1 MRKIFLLLLLPSL
14 GAVQMKAIG
23 GNSVPKEMVTP
34 YGGPDTTVLNHKVR
48 LPKDTIVVPSATSQ
62 AVRKNAQS
70 LPSSISSPKVYEQI
84 NNNIVAGYINNFA
97 SRYSQHLQVMVS
109 RGQPYFVMV
118 EKIFREH
125 GIPEEMKYLA
135 VIESSFN
142 TNARSRVGAVGAWQF
157 MSGTA
162 RIFGLSVGKKVDE
175 RKDFYKSTVAAAK
188 FLNELYNQFGDWLLV
203 VAAYNC
209 GPGGVQRAMNASGR
223 SDFWG
228 MQYFLPAESRN
239 HVYKFIATGYILD
252 RFNNFFGVGNDMS
265 NTVVAAPAPIAA
277 AYATTELSEEEMFNT
292 VEFNISG
299 KYRLDAIAKK
309 LNMELSDLEHL
320 NPDFAKMMS
329 GPENSYDLRIPKDK
343 MKEFQAEKEEILKE
357 SLQMMLDDKATA
369 FDKSRFPAPAKV
381 AAPAEAKAKKP
392 VTTTATAKTSKTSKS
407 SAKAKATAKGKAKT
421 PTAKKK
427 TVARKTTAKKPVTA
441 KKPTLKKTT
450 LH

>member
-14 GAVQMKAIG
+14 GAGHLEAIG

-48 LPKDTIVVPSATSQ
+48 LPKDTAIVPSATSQ
-62 AVRKNAQS
+62 TVRRNAQS

-109 RGQPYFVMV
+109 KGQPYFVMV

-252 RFNNFFGVGNDMS
+252 RFNNFFGVGDDMN
-265 NTVVAAPAPIAA
+265 NTTVTAVAAPAVSHVA
-277 AYATTELSEEEMFNT
+277 TELTEEEMFNT

-309 LNMELSDLEHL
+309 LNMEQSELEHL
-320 NPDFAKMMS
+320 NPDFAKMMAS
-329 GPENSYDLRIPKDK
+329 PENSYDLRIPKDK
-343 MKEFQAEKEEILKE
+343 MKEFQIEKEEILKE
-357 SLQMMLDDKATA
+357 SLQMMLDDKATTL
-369 FDKSRFPAPAKV
+369 DKSRFPAPAKI
-381 AAPAEAKAKKP
+381 AAPTEAKAKKT
-392 VTTTATAKTSKTSKS
+392 VTASKAKSV
-407 SAKAKATAKGKAKT
+407 KAKATTKAKT
-421 PTAKKK
+421 KAATAKKK
-427 TVARKTTAKKPVTA
+427 TVAKKTTAKKPVT
-441 KKPTLKKTT
+441 KKTTLKKTT
-450 LH
+450 LR

>member
-14 GAVQMKAIG
+14 GAGHLEAIG

-34 YGGPDTTVLNHKVR
+34 YGGPDTSVLNHKVR
-48 LPKDTIVVPSATSQ
+48 LPKDTAIVPSVTSQ
-62 AVRKNAQS
+62 TVRKNAQS

-84 NNNIVAGYINNFA
+84 NNNIVAGYINNYA

-223 SDFWG
+223 TDFWG

-252 RFNNFFGVGNDMS
+252 RFNNFFGVGDDMN
-265 NTVVAAPAPIAA
+265 NTIVKAPVAPAAAIAS
-277 AYATTELSEEEMFNT
+277 TELTEEEMFNT

-309 LNMELSDLEHL
+309 LNMEMAELEHL
-320 NPDFAKMMS
+320 NPDFARMMAS
-329 GPENSYDLRIPKDK
+329 PENSYDLRIPKDK
-343 MKEFQAEKEEILKE
+343 MKEFQVEKEEILKE
-357 SLQMMLDDKATA
+357 SLQMMLDDKATGV
-369 FDKSRFPAPAKV
+369 DKSRFPAPAKMV
-381 AAPAEAKAKKP
+381 APAEAKTKKT
-392 VTTTATAKTSKTSKS
+392 VTASKS
-407 SAKAKATAKGKAKT
+407 KSVKAKATTKAKT
-421 PTAKKK
+421 KAATAKKK
-427 TVARKTTAKKPVTA
+427 TVAKKTTAKKPVT
-441 KKPTLKKTT
+441 KKTTLKKTT
-450 LH
+450 LR

>member
-1 MRKIFLLLLLPSL
+1 MRKILLVLLLPTL
-14 GAVQMKAIG
+14 GAWHAEVKGNNRVSERTAI
-23 GNSVPKEMVTP
+23 SSYEA
-34 YGGPDTTVLNHKVR
+34 PDTTVLNHKVR
-48 LPKDTIVVPSATSQ
+48 LPKDTTMPSATSVT
-62 AVRKNAQS
+62 VRQNAQS
-70 LPSSISSPKVYEQI
+70 LPASISSPKVYEQI

-97 SRYSQHLQVMVS
+97 SRYSQHLQVMIAK
-109 RGQPYFVMV
+109 GQPYFIMV
-118 EKIFREH
+118 EKIFREN

-188 FLNELYNQFGDWLLV
+188 FLNELYDQFGDWLLV

-252 RFNNFFGVGNDMS
+252 RFNNFFGVGDDGAKIIPTNIPAS
-265 NTVVAAPAPIAA
+265 AAIVSSMAS
-277 AYATTELSEEEMFNT
+277 ELTEEEIFNT

-299 KYRLDAIAKK
+299 KYRIDAIAKR
-309 LNMELSDLEHL
+309 LNMEKAELDHL
-320 NPDFAKMMS
+320 NPNFERMMS
-329 GPENSYDLRIPKDK
+329 GPTNSYDLRVPKDK
-343 MKEFQAEKEEILKE
+343 MQQFQSEKEEILKE
-357 SLQMMLDDKATA
+357 SLQMMLDDKATGV
-369 FDKSRFPAPAKV
+369 DKSKFPPPARM
-381 AAPAEAKAKKP
+381 AAIPEAKAKR
-392 VTTTATAKTSKTSKS
+392 TTTSTRVKHTVKHKTAVKSKSAAKKRTVAKKTS
-407 SAKAKATAKGKAKT
+407 
-421 PTAKKK
+421 
-427 TVARKTTAKKPVTA
+427 TTAKKNVS
-441 KKPTLKKTT
+441 K
-450 LH
+450 

>member
-1 MRKIFLLLLLPSL
+1 MRKIFLLLLLPTL
-14 GAVQMKAIG
+14 GAGTFEAIG
-23 GNSVPKEMVTP
+23 GNGVPKEMVTP
-34 YGGPDTTVLNHKVR
+34 YGGPDTTVLNHKIR
-48 LPKDTIVVPSATSQ
+48 LPKDTAIVPSETSQ
-62 AVRKNAQS
+62 TVRKNAQS

-109 RGQPYFVMV
+109 KGQPYFVMV

-223 SDFWG
+223 TDFWG

-252 RFNNFFGVGNDMS
+252 RFNNFFGVGDDMTS
-265 NTVVAAPAPIAA
+265 TVANSAAVPGTASAS
-277 AYATTELSEEEMFNT
+277 TELTEEEMFNT

-309 LNMELSDLEHL
+309 LNMELTELEHL
-320 NPDFAKMMS
+320 NPDFARMMAS
-329 GPENSYDLRIPKDK
+329 PENSYDLRIPKDK
-343 MKEFQAEKEEILKE
+343 MKEFQTEKEEILKE
-357 SLQMMLDDKATA
+357 SLQMMLDDRATTL
-369 FDKSRFPAPAKV
+369 DKSRFPAPAKI
-381 AAPAEAKAKKP
+381 AAPAETKARKT
-392 VTTTATAKTSKTSKS
+392 VTASKTKATRSAKT
-407 SAKAKATAKGKAKT
+407 TAKGKTSKAA
-421 PTAKKK
+421 TAKKK
-427 TVARKTTAKKPVTA
+427 TVAKKTTAKKPVT
-441 KKPTLKKTT
+441 KKTTLKKTT
-450 LH
+450 LR

>member
-1 MRKIFLLLLLPSL
+1 MRKIFLLLLLPTL
-14 GAVQMKAIG
+14 GAWHYEAFG
-23 GNSVPKEMVTP
+23 GNGVPKKVVTP
-34 YGGPDTTVLNHKVR
+34 IGGPDTTVLNHKVR
-48 LPKDTIVVPSATSQ
+48 LPKDTTIVPSVTSQ
-62 AVRKNAQS
+62 AVRQNAQS
-70 LPSSISSPKVYEQI
+70 LPSSISNPKVYEQI

-97 SRYSQHLQVMVS
+97 SRYSQHLQVMIS

-209 GPGGVQRAMNASGR
+209 GPGGVQRAMAASGR

-252 RFNNFFGVGNDMS
+252 RFNTFFGVGNDDNNDNPGIS
-265 NTVVAAPAPIAA
+265 TINVPASSVNFAS
-277 AYATTELSEEEMFNT
+277 TELTEEEMYNT
-292 VEFNISG
+292 VEFNITG
-299 KYRLDAIAKK
+299 KYRLDAIAKR
-309 LNMELSDLEHL
+309 LNIEQNQLEHL
-320 NPDFAKMMS
+320 NPDFARMMS
-329 GPENSYDLRIPKDK
+329 GPDNSYDLRIPKDK
-343 MKEFQAEKEEILKE
+343 MKQFQADKEEILKE
-357 SLQMMLDDKATA
+357 SLALMLDDRATGL
-369 FDKSRFPAPAKV
+369 DKSKFPPPAKLAPAPEAKT
-381 AAPAEAKAKKP
+381 AKTKASTAKAKAPTAKKN
-392 VTTTATAKTSKTSKS
+392 VTATAKK
-407 SAKAKATAKGKAKT
+407 KAATKKATAKKPAA
-421 PTAKKK
+421 TAKKK
-427 TVARKTTAKKPVTA
+427 TTHKK
-441 KKPTLKKTT
+441 
-450 LH
+450 

>member
-1 MRKIFLLLLLPSL
+1 MRKILLVLLLPTL
-14 GAVQMKAIG
+14 GAWHSEAK
-23 GNSVPKEMVTP
+23 GNNRVTAGTASS
-34 YGGPDTTVLNHKVR
+34 YEAPDTTVLNHKVR
-48 LPKDTIVVPSATSQ
+48 MPKDTVVPSATSVT
-62 AVRKNAQS
+62 VRQNAQS
-70 LPSSISSPKVYEQI
+70 LPASISSPKVYEQI

-97 SRYSQHLQVMVS
+97 SRYSQHLQVMIAK
-109 RGQPYFVMV
+109 GQPYFIMV
-118 EKIFREH
+118 EKIFREN

-188 FLNELYNQFGDWLLV
+188 FLNELYDQFGDWLLV

-252 RFNNFFGVGNDMS
+252 RFNNFFGVGDDGVKIIPTNIPAS
-265 NTVVAAPAPIAA
+265 AAVVTSTAS
-277 AYATTELSEEEMFNT
+277 ELTEEEMFNT

-299 KYRLDAIAKK
+299 KYRMEAIAKR
-309 LNMELSDLEHL
+309 LNMEKADLDHL
-320 NPDFAKMMS
+320 NPNFERTMA
-329 GPENSYDLRIPKDK
+329 GPANSYDLRVPKEK
-343 MKEFQAEKEEILKE
+343 MQAFQTEKEEILKE
-357 SLQMMLDDKATA
+357 SIQMMLDDKVMGV
-369 FDKSRFPAPAKV
+369 DKSKFPPPAKLAV
-381 AAPAEAKAKKP
+381 MPEAKAKR
-392 VTTTATAKTSKTSKS
+392 TTTHTVKHKSGVRSKS
-407 SAKAKATAKGKAKT
+407 AAAKKRAAAKKTTA
-421 PTAKKK
+421 AKKK
-427 TVARKTTAKKPVTA
+427 AQK
-441 KKPTLKKTT
+441 
-450 LH
+450 

>member
-1 MRKIFLLLLLPSL
+1 MRKIFLLLLLPTL
-14 GAVQMKAIG
+14 GAWHFEAIG
-23 GNSVPKEMVTP
+23 GNGVPKKVVTP
-34 YGGPDTTVLNHKVR
+34 IGGPDTTVLNHKVR
-48 LPKDTIVVPSATSQ
+48 LPKDTVVVPSVTSQ
-62 AVRKNAQS
+62 AVRQNAQS
-70 LPSSISSPKVYEQI
+70 LPSSISNPKVYEQI

-97 SRYSQHLQVMVS
+97 SRYSQHLQVMIS

-209 GPGGVQRAMNASGR
+209 GPGGVQRAMAASGR

-252 RFNNFFGVGNDMS
+252 RFNTFFGVGNDNNS
-265 NTVVAAPAPIAA
+265 DNPGISTINVPAA
-277 AYATTELSEEEMFNT
+277 AVNYPSTELTEEEMYNT

-309 LNMELSDLEHL
+309 LNIEQAQLEHL
-320 NPDFAKMMS
+320 NPDFARMMS
-329 GPENSYDLRIPKDK
+329 GPDNSYDLRIPKDK
-343 MKEFQAEKEEILKE
+343 MKQFQAEKEEILKE
-357 SLQMMLDDKATA
+357 SLALMLDDKATGV
-369 FDKSRFPAPAKV
+369 DKSKFPPPAKLAPAP
-381 AAPAEAKAKKP
+381 EAKAKVK
-392 VTTTATAKTSKTSKS
+392 AT
-407 SAKAKATAKGKAKT
+407 SASKAKAPVAKKKAAT
-421 PTAKKK
+421 TAKKK
-427 TVARKTTAKKPVTA
+427 APAKKATTTKKPVAA
-441 KKPTLKKTT
+441 KKKTT
-450 LH
+450 HK

>member
-14 GAVQMKAIG
+14 GVWHTEAMG
-23 GNSVPKEMVTP
+23 GNGVPKEMVTP

-48 LPKDTIVVPSATSQ
+48 LPKDTAIVPTVTSL

-109 RGQPYFVMV
+109 KGQPYFVMV

-252 RFNNFFGVGNDMS
+252 RFNNFFGVGDDGND
-265 NTVVAAPAPIAA
+265 NTPVNIPVTSA
-277 AYATTELSEEEMFNT
+277 AYNTTELTEEEIYNT

-299 KYRLDAIAKK
+299 KYRLEAIAKK
-309 LNMELSDLEHL
+309 LSMQQAELEHL
-320 NPDFAKMMS
+320 NPDFARMMAS
-329 GPENSYDLRIPKDK
+329 PENSYDLRIPKDK

-357 SLQMMLDDKATA
+357 SLQMMLDDKASGV
-369 FDKSRFPAPAKV
+369 DKSRFPAPAKINTV
-381 AAPAEAKAKKP
+381 AERKVTTKTTTAKKATARTSKAKAKS
-392 VTTTATAKTSKTSKS
+392 TATAKKKAV
-407 SAKAKATAKGKAKT
+407 AKKATTK
-421 PTAKKK
+421 
-427 TVARKTTAKKPVTA
+427 KTTAKKPVA
-441 KKPTLKKTT
+441 KKTT
-450 LH
+450 TTLRKLN

>member
-1 MRKIFLLLLLPSL
+1 MRKIFLLLLLPTL
-14 GAVQMKAIG
+14 GAWHYEAFG
-23 GNSVPKEMVTP
+23 GNGVPKKVVTP
-34 YGGPDTTVLNHKVR
+34 IGGPDTTVLNHKVR
-48 LPKDTIVVPSATSQ
+48 LPKDTTIVPSVTSQ
-62 AVRKNAQS
+62 AVRQNAQS
-70 LPSSISSPKVYEQI
+70 LPSSISNPKVYEQI

-97 SRYSQHLQVMVS
+97 SRYSQHLQVMIS

-209 GPGGVQRAMNASGR
+209 GPGGVQRAMAASGR

-252 RFNNFFGVGNDMS
+252 RFNTFFGVGNDDNNDNPGIS
-265 NTVVAAPAPIAA
+265 TINVPASSVNFAS
-277 AYATTELSEEEMFNT
+277 TELTEEEMYNT
-292 VEFNISG
+292 VEFNITG
-299 KYRLDAIAKK
+299 KYRLDAIAKR
-309 LNMELSDLEHL
+309 LNIEQNQLEHL
-320 NPDFAKMMS
+320 NPDFARMMS
-329 GPENSYDLRIPKDK
+329 GPDNSYDLRIPKDK
-343 MKEFQAEKEEILKE
+343 MKQFQADKEEILKE
-357 SLQMMLDDKATA
+357 SLALMLDDRATGL
-369 FDKSRFPAPAKV
+369 DKSKFPPPAKLAPAP
-381 AAPAEAKAKKP
+381 EAK
-392 VTTTATAKTSKTSKS
+392 T
-407 SAKAKATAKGKAKT
+407 AKAKASTAKAKA

-427 TVARKTTAKKPVTA
+427 VTATAKKKAATKKATAKKPAATA
-441 KKPTLKKTT
+441 KKKTT
-450 LH
+450 HKK

>member
-14 GAVQMKAIG
+14 GAVQLKAIG
-23 GNSVPKEMVTP
+23 GNGVPKEMVTP

-48 LPKDTIVVPSATSQ
+48 LPKDTVVVPSATSQ

-97 SRYSQHLQVMVS
+97 TRYSQHLQVMIS

-162 RIFGLSVGKKVDE
+162 RIFGLNVGKKVDE

-252 RFNNFFGVGNDMS
+252 RFNNFFGVGNDG
-265 NTVVAAPAPIAA
+265 VAAPVSAPAMTSAA
-277 AYATTELSEEEMFNT
+277 SSTTELTEEEMFNT

-309 LNMELSDLEHL
+309 LNMEVSELEHL
-320 NPDFAKMMS
+320 NPEFAKMMAS
-329 GPENSYDLRIPKDK
+329 PENSYDLRIPKDK
-343 MKEFQAEKEEILKE
+343 MKEFQTEKDEILKE

-369 FDKSRFPAPAKV
+369 LDKSRFPAPAKV
-381 AAPAEAKAKKP
+381 AAPAEAKAKK
-392 VTTTATAKTSKTSKS
+392 TTTNNHIAAKTSKTSKAVA
-407 SAKAKATAKGKAKT
+407 AKKPAAKGKTA
-421 PTAKKK
+421 TAKKK
-427 TVARKTTAKKPVTA
+427 TVAKKTTAKKPVT
-441 KKPTLKKTT
+441 KKPVMKKTT

>member
-14 GAVQMKAIG
+14 GAWHFEAMG
-23 GNSVPKEMVTP
+23 GNGVPKEMVTP
-34 YGGPDTTVLNHKVR
+34 IGGPDTTVLNRKIR
-48 LPKDTIVVPSATSQ
+48 LPKDTTVVPSATSQ
-62 AVRKNAQS
+62 AVRQNAQS

-97 SRYSQHLQVMVS
+97 SRYSQHLQIMIS
-109 RGQPYFVMV
+109 RGQPYFLMV

-209 GPGGVQRAMNASGR
+209 GPGGVQRAMAASGR

-252 RFNNFFGVGNDMS
+252 RFNTFLGVGNDDGTS
-265 NTVVAAPAPIAA
+265 NDNPGIANINVPAA
-277 AYATTELSEEEMFNT
+277 AVNYTSSELTEEEMYNT

-309 LNMELSDLEHL
+309 LDIDQAQLEHL

-357 SLQMMLDDKATA
+357 SLQMMLDDKTA
-369 FDKSRFPAPAKV
+369 GVDKSKFPPPAKLAPA
-381 AAPAEAKAKKP
+381 AEAKAKKP
-392 VTTTATAKTSKTSKS
+392 EATAKSKAGAKSKTAA
-407 SAKAKATAKGKAKT
+407 AKRKATAKKTTGAKKGKATTGKK
-421 PTAKKK
+421 PVVAKKK
-427 TVARKTTAKKPVTA
+427 TT
-441 KKPTLKKTT
+441 
-450 LH
+450 H

>member
-14 GAVQMKAIG
+14 GAGHLEAIG

-48 LPKDTIVVPSATSQ
+48 LPKDTAIVPSATSQ
-62 AVRKNAQS
+62 TVRRNAQS

-252 RFNNFFGVGNDMS
+252 RFNNFFGVGDDMD
-265 NTVVAAPAPIAA
+265 NTTVNAVATPAVSYAP
-277 AYATTELSEEEMFNT
+277 TELTEEEMFNT

-309 LNMELSDLEHL
+309 LNMEQGELEHL
-320 NPDFAKMMS
+320 NPDFAKMIA
-329 GPENSYDLRIPKDK
+329 GPENSYDLRIPKEK
-343 MKEFQAEKEEILKE
+343 MKEFQVEKEEILKE
-357 SLQMMLDDKATA
+357 SLQMMLDDKATTL
-369 FDKSRFPAPAKV
+369 DKSRFPAPARI
-381 AAPAEAKAKKP
+381 AAPAEARTKKTVTASKSKSVKAKS
-392 VTTTATAKTSKTSKS
+392 TT
-407 SAKAKATAKGKAKT
+407 KAKT
-421 PTAKKK
+421 KAATAKKK
-427 TVARKTTAKKPVTA
+427 TVAKKTTAKKPVT
-441 KKPTLKKTT
+441 KKTTLKKTT
-450 LH
+450 LR

>member
-1 MRKIFLLLLLPSL
+1 MRKIFLLLLLPTL
-14 GAVQMKAIG
+14 GAGTFEAIG
-23 GNSVPKEMVTP
+23 GNGVPKEMVTP
-34 YGGPDTTVLNHKVR
+34 YGGPDTTVLNHKIR
-48 LPKDTIVVPSATSQ
+48 LPKDTVIVPSETSQ
-62 AVRKNAQS
+62 TVRKNAQS

-109 RGQPYFVMV
+109 KGQPYFVMV

-223 SDFWG
+223 TDFWG

-252 RFNNFFGVGNDMS
+252 RFNNFFGVGDDMN
-265 NTVVAAPAPIAA
+265 NTVVNAAPTAGVS
-277 AYATTELSEEEMFNT
+277 YATTELTEEEMFNT

-309 LNMELSDLEHL
+309 LDMELPELEHL
-320 NPDFAKMMS
+320 NPDFAKMMAS
-329 GPENSYDLRIPKDK
+329 AENSYDLRIPKEK
-343 MKEFQAEKEEILKE
+343 MKEFQAEKEDILKE

-369 FDKSRFPAPAKV
+369 VDKSRFPAPAKL
-381 AAPAEAKAKKP
+381 AAPAEARTKKT
-392 VTTTATAKTSKTSKS
+392 VTASRTKSTKSVKT
-407 SAKAKATAKGKAKT
+407 TAKGKTKAA
-421 PTAKKK
+421 TAKKK
-427 TVARKTTAKKPVTA
+427 TVAKKTTAKKPVT
-441 KKPTLKKTT
+441 KKTTLKKTS
-450 LH
+450 LR

>member
-14 GAVQMKAIG
+14 GAGHLEAIG

-48 LPKDTIVVPSATSQ
+48 LPKDTAIVPSATSQ
-62 AVRKNAQS
+62 TVRRNAQS

-188 FLNELYNQFGDWLLV
+188 FLNELYDQFGDWLLV

-252 RFNNFFGVGNDMS
+252 RFNNFFGVGDDMD
-265 NTVVAAPAPIAA
+265 NTTVKAVATPAASF
-277 AYATTELSEEEMFNT
+277 TSTELTEEEMFNT

-309 LNMELSDLEHL
+309 LNMEQSELEHL
-320 NPDFAKMMS
+320 NPDFAKMMAS
-329 GPENSYDLRIPKDK
+329 PENSYDLRIPKDK
-343 MKEFQAEKEEILKE
+343 MKEFQIEKEEILKE
-357 SLQMMLDDKATA
+357 SLQMMLDDKATTL
-369 FDKSRFPAPAKV
+369 DKSRFPAPAKI
-381 AAPAEAKAKKP
+381 AAPAEAKTKKT
-392 VTTTATAKTSKTSKS
+392 VTASKS
-407 SAKAKATAKGKAKT
+407 KSVKAKATTKAKT
-421 PTAKKK
+421 KAATAKKK
-427 TVARKTTAKKPVTA
+427 TVAKKTTAKKPVT
-441 KKPTLKKTT
+441 KKTTLKKTT
-450 LH
+450 LR